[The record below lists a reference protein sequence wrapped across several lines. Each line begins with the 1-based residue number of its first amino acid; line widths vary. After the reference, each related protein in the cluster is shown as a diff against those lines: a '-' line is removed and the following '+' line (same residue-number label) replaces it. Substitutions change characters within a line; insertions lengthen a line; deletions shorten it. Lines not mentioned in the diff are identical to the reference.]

1 MKEESPNLTA
11 PLRENE
17 ESCKDIK
24 NPSLSNDQAS
34 PNPTI
39 IYKEYSY
46 RYWICFF
53 YAMSNISLNVVYIT
67 CSPITSD
74 LKYYYNT
81 SDFMISSTSLMY
93 LVFYMPANFPSN
105 YILDKYGIR
114 AGVTIGTLLTL
125 IGSWLRILVNDSFYW
140 VILGSFISSIGQPLI
155 FNTPAKIAA
164 YWFKPESR
172 VKATTFLSII
182 SPIGFGVGFLIPGM
196 IIGDTTNMSTEDFK
210 DRVWDLFFYQAL
222 VFTIICAPGLFLF
235 REKPASPPSSSADV
249 EKTDFKQ
256 SFRLVL
262 KNRNF
267 MMLLAFFALSYGSL
281 NALSIVLNILV
292 DPYGYSGFDT
302 SLIGA
307 VLIVFG
313 LLGSA
318 LVCLWVAATNRY
330 KLSLILCTI
339 GYFMAVFM
347 IGFCVFSY
355 NVYITLIPVIFLGF
369 FGFPILPICFE
380 VGCEATFPVG
390 EAFSTGLLVSSS
402 QILATIATIIL
413 EFVFVNQT
421 KESAAICFGIFFLLV
436 VVGMVFLVIMKE
448 EFKRTQFEGK
458 KRVGRAGLENS
469 SVVFV
474 SCAQEIMEERK
485 ERIKRRKSGKSQGN
499 SLVNSDKN
507 NNSLAQGYSH
517 VSN

>member
-1 MKEESPNLTA
+1 MKEDSPNLTA
-11 PLRENE
+11 PLRDNE
-17 ESCKDIK
+17 ESNKNNK
-24 NPSLSNDQAS
+24 NPSLSDQPS
-34 PNPTI
+34 NPTVI
-39 IYKEYSY
+39 FKEFGY

-74 LKYYYNT
+74 LKSFYNT

-93 LVFYMPANFPSN
+93 LLFYMPANFPSN

-114 AGVTIGTLLTL
+114 AGVTLGTLLTL
-125 IGSWLRILVNDSFYW
+125 LGSWLRILVNDSFYY

-196 IIGDTTNMSTEDFK
+196 VIGDTTNMTESEFK
-210 DRVWDLFFYQAL
+210 DRVWGLFFYQAL
-222 VFTIICAPGLFLF
+222 VFTIICAPGLFFF
-235 REKPASPPSSSADV
+235 REKPESPPSASADV

-256 SFRLVL
+256 SFILVV

-267 MMLLAFFALSYGSL
+267 MMLLSFFALSYGSL
-281 NALSIVLNILV
+281 NALSIVLNILL
-292 DPYGYSGFDT
+292 DPYGYTGFDT

-318 LVCLWVAATNRY
+318 IVCLWVAATNLY

-339 GYFMAVFM
+339 GYFIAVFM
-347 IGFCVFSY
+347 IGFCAFSY
-355 NVYITLIPVIFLGF
+355 NVYIVLIPVIFLGF

-380 VGCEATFPVG
+380 VGCEVTFPVG

-402 QILATIATIIL
+402 QILATVATIIL
-413 EFVFVNQT
+413 EFVFTEQT
-421 KESAAICFGIFFLLV
+421 KESAAICFGIFFILV
-436 VVGMVFLVIMKE
+436 VSGIVFLVLLKE

-458 KRVGRAGLENS
+458 KRIRGQIENS
-469 SVVFV
+469 SVNFV
-474 SCAQEIMEERK
+474 SCAQEILEETK
-485 ERIKRRKSGKSQGN
+485 QKLQKKKSEGG
-499 SLVNSDKN
+499 SLVSSEKGMN

>member
-1 MKEESPNLTA
+1 
-11 PLRENE
+11 
-17 ESCKDIK
+17 
-24 NPSLSNDQAS
+24 
-34 PNPTI
+34 
-39 IYKEYSY
+39 
-46 RYWICFF
+46 
-53 YAMSNISLNVVYIT
+53 
-67 CSPITSD
+67 
-74 LKYYYNT
+74 
-81 SDFMISSTSLMY
+81 
-93 LVFYMPANFPSN
+93 
-105 YILDKYGIR
+105 
-114 AGVTIGTLLTL
+114 
-125 IGSWLRILVNDSFYW
+125 
-140 VILGSFISSIGQPLI
+140 
-155 FNTPAKIAA
+155 
-164 YWFKPESR
+164 
-172 VKATTFLSII
+172 
-182 SPIGFGVGFLIPGM
+182 
-196 IIGDTTNMSTEDFK
+196 
-210 DRVWDLFFYQAL
+210 
-222 VFTIICAPGLFLF
+222 
-235 REKPASPPSSSADV
+235 
-249 EKTDFKQ
+249 
-256 SFRLVL
+256 
-262 KNRNF
+262 